1 VRILVT
7 GGAGF
12 IGSHACKALA
22 RAGHEP
28 VVLDNLRTG
37 HRWAARYGPFV
48 HGDILET
55 ERLAATITEHGV
67 TAVMHF
73 AALAYVGESI
83 SRPDLYYRTNVAGT
97 LSLLDAMRLAGV
109 SRIVFSSSCA
119 TFGNLDRP
127 ISERDAQNPIN
138 PYGASK
144 LMAERLLQDYAAAFG
159 IGSVALRYFNAAG
172 SDPEGELGEVHDP
185 ETHLLPIALQVAAG
199 ARAHLA
205 VFGTD
210 YPTADG
216 TCVRDYIH
224 VCDLA
229 DAHAAA
235 LNVLEDGRF
244 KAFNLGNGNGFSVR
258 QVIDRVSAVT
268 GREVA
273 WRAAPRRP
281 GDPPSLVADAAV
293 AHRELGWTP
302 RYPSLDDMIAHA
314 WAFMTS
320 SARTRSANAEI

>member
-1 VRILVT
+1 MKILVT

-12 IGSHACKALA
+12 IGSHACKALKA
-22 RAGHEP
+22 AGHEP

-37 HRWAARYGPFV
+37 HRWAVRYGPFE

-55 ERLAATITEHGV
+55 SRIAALMRKHEIE
-67 TAVMHF
+67 AVMHF

-83 SRPDLYYRTNVAGT
+83 SQPDAYYQTNVVGT

-109 SRIVFSSSCA
+109 NRFIFSSTCA
-119 TFGNLDRP
+119 TFGNVDHH
-127 ISERDAQNPIN
+127 ISEADPQNPIN

-144 LMAERLLQDYAAAFG
+144 LMVERILRDYASAFG
-159 IGSVALRYFNAAG
+159 IASVALRYFNAAG
-172 SDPEGELGEVHDP
+172 SDPDGELGEIHDP
-185 ETHLLPIALQVAAG
+185 ETHLIPITLFVAG
-199 ARAHLA
+199 GMRDKLN

-210 YPTADG
+210 YDTPDG

-235 LNVLEDGRF
+235 LGVLEAGTF

-258 QVIDRVSAVT
+258 QVIDRAEAIT
-268 GREVA
+268 GKPIA
-273 WRAAPRRP
+273 WEASPRRE
-281 GDPPSLVADAAV
+281 GDPPSLVADATA
-293 AHRELGWTP
+293 ARAALGWHP
-302 RYPSLDDMIAHA
+302 RYPSLDDMIAHS
-314 WAFMTS
+314 WDFLTEHR
-320 SARTRSANAEI
+320 ARLPES

>member
-22 RAGHEP
+22 KAGHEP

-37 HRWAARYGPFV
+37 HRWAVRFGPFV

-55 ERLAATITEHGV
+55 ERVATALREHRIE
-67 TAVMHF
+67 AVMHF

-83 SRPDLYYRTNVAGT
+83 ARPDLYYRTNVAGS
-97 LSLLDAMRLAGV
+97 LSLLEAMRLADV
-109 SRIVFSSSCA
+109 SRFVFSSTCA
-119 TFGNLDRP
+119 TFGNIDHP
-127 ISERDAQNPIN
+127 IAESDGQSPIN

-144 LMAERLLQDYAAAFG
+144 LMVERLLQDYAAAFG
-159 IGSVALRYFNAAG
+159 IASVALRYFNAAG
-172 SDPEGELGEVHDP
+172 ADPEGELGEVHEP

-199 ARAHLA
+199 LRPQLD
-205 VFGTD
+205 VMGTD
-210 YPTADG
+210 YATPDG

-229 DAHAAA
+229 DAHVAA
-235 LNVLEDGRF
+235 LRALEPGRF
-244 KAFNLGNGNGFSVR
+244 QAFNLGNGNGFSVR
-258 QVIDRVSAVT
+258 QVVDRVAAVT

-273 WRAAPRRP
+273 WQAAPRRA
-281 GDPPSLVADAAV
+281 GDPPSLVADASA
-293 AHRELGWTP
+293 ARDRLGWLP
-302 RYPSLDDMIAHA
+302 RYPALDDMIAHA
-314 WAFMTS
+314 WSFMNS
-320 SARTRSANAEI
+320 RA